1 MNFQPLSLFISTTM
15 VIHIFIRSSK
25 YDSFHVFIQ
34 YLNVVM
40 WFQPYFLLLT
50 IRRFILDI
58 YVIVETGEK
67 VFCLKTHIKTIK
79 ACATLFS

>member
-1 MNFQPLSLFISTTM
+1 MNFHPLSLFISTTM

-34 YLNVVM
+34 YLNVVV
-40 WFQPYFLLLT
+40 QPHFLLLT
-50 IRRFILDI
+50 IRRCILDI
-58 YVIVETGEK
+58 YVIEETGEK

>member
-34 YLNVVM
+34 CLNVVV
-40 WFQPYFLLLT
+40 QPYFLLLT
-50 IRRFILDI
+50 VRRCILDI
-58 YVIVETGEK
+58 YVIEETGEK
-67 VFCLKTHIKTIK
+67 VFCLKTLIKTIK

>member
-1 MNFQPLSLFISTTM
+1 MNFQPLSLFISTKM

-34 YLNVVM
+34 YLNVVV
-40 WFQPYFLLLT
+40 QPYFLLRT
-50 IRRFILDI
+50 IRRCILDI
-58 YVIVETGEK
+58 YVIEETGEK
-67 VFCLKTHIKTIK
+67 VFCLKTQIKTIK